1 MRFKKNHMGKLFFK
15 IVLTAIAT
23 VAAVL
28 FALLSGSEAAMR
40 IAVVI
45 TSAEP
50 SFKEGLAG
58 FQKYL
63 EEENSTAEYEI
74 VPLAYKASPAQREQ
88 FMEKIR
94 QGGFRL
100 VLTLGSAG
108 AEAVAENAI
117 DIPHVAC
124 MVLRQDNF
132 ARMPSSTG
140 VWLEFPLEIQFSW
153 TTRLFPEAKT
163 IGVIYNPAENKQRIE
178 AAKQIAYNRDLRLH
192 AVPVH
197 ALQDIPAALQSV
209 SKNSDVLW
217 GLADR
222 IALSPQ
228 IAQHVLLFAFQNGIP
243 FIGPSP
249 AWVKAG
255 ALYALEWDYRDMG
268 AQCGEMAHQ
277 ILNGTRPENI
287 PPAPPRTV
295 LYSINMN
302 TAEHL
307 KIELPEALIKKARK
321 IY

>member
-1 MRFKKNHMGKLFFK
+1 MSFK
-15 IVLTAIAT
+15 IFLTVVAT
-23 VAAVL
+23 TTAVL
-28 FALLSGSEAAMR
+28 FVLLSGSEAAMR

-45 TSAEP
+45 TSSEP

-63 EEENSTAEYEI
+63 EEENSDVEYEI
-74 VPLAYKASPAQREQ
+74 FLLPHKTSPTQREQ
-88 FMEKIR
+88 FMDKIS

-108 AEAVAENAI
+108 AETVAENAV
-117 DIPHVAC
+117 DMPHVAC

-132 ARMPSSTG
+132 SRMPNATG
-140 VWLEFPLEIQFSW
+140 VWLEFPLEIQLGWIIRF
-153 TTRLFPEAKT
+153 FPEAKT
-163 IGVIYNPAENKQRIE
+163 IAVIYNPAENKQRIE
-178 AAKQIAYNRDLRLH
+178 DAKQIAYSRGVRLH

-197 ALQDIPAALQSV
+197 ALQDIPAALQSI
-209 SKNSDVLW
+209 SKNADVLW

-228 IAQHVLLFAFQNGIP
+228 IAQHVLLFAFQNDIP
-243 FIGPSP
+243 FVGPSP

-255 ALYALEWDYRDMG
+255 AFSALEWNYRDLG
-268 AQCGEMAHQ
+268 AQCGEMALQ
-277 ILNGTRPENI
+277 ILNGARPENI

-307 KIELPEALIKKARK
+307 KVELPEAITKKARRL
-321 IY
+321 Y